1 MTDRRWQ
8 IRSSCNHIV
17 GSAGTPGISG
27 TYCEVAPWDGKRMWV
42 RFGTLGFANG
52 IFWAATKWVMQFG
65 GSVMYETTDELPT
78 ADGPVP
84 TNWTVA
90 VLGTSPAPVSTVS
103 SGWSA
108 VESNGFAKFSEDEDL
123 SIGCKALRRKL
134 TSDIVFTGAD
144 WDFFLAIQRDPVRRC
159 EEITI
164 RRQWR
169 CGGMWDTVWTGTFS
183 TGSGEW
189 NYDTCE
195 FTVRPD
201 PLDAYTCIM
210 RAMNKK
216 VNVLGVN
223 TVEATAVVVPSLEF
237 GVCNQL
243 FFPGCTGITA
253 TDGTPVDEYSN
264 PHSQTVPYDCGTG
277 SGTYP
282 LGIYWREK
290 ETTFCVGGS
299 PVSPIGAGWVL
310 FTNNC
315 PLDGTAVYVRVTTI
329 PWSFGDATLVESDSP
344 IPIPPDE
351 SCAWTY
357 VGTIDIE
364 NTVDPFCPGLFHHF
378 FICLTSGDVVEFHRA
393 RTLQGIANYLLE
405 RSGCDQTEMVSDL
418 LEWNPPGDAPGY
430 APGINYVDGSG
441 NQYNAIVALQNSD
454 AIDPTATNPATI
466 GEMTLKEL
474 FTMLMTGPKMFWA
487 IDAQGRVRIEHWIF
501 WTTPVGLSVLNFTGT
516 KSEPLAHVSLKSE
529 VPRYERPK
537 WSQAQG
543 SDFVGADIE
552 YSGPCVSTDGEN
564 DVKEYN
570 AGPFMTDI
578 AYIISSPN
586 DINKQGF
593 TLLATAFDRSTYNT
607 ILDHGALSGNFITNA
622 PLSWANL
629 ERTFWTWDRF
639 LPSGTM
645 NRQPTVFDGIQP
657 TIEQRNVFVQL
668 CCGYLDFDSSER
680 VQTKLG
686 DKLGRINAFVK
697 RAEFDE
703 ATDGLTL
710 TLRYAY

>member
-1 MTDRRWQ
+1 MSLDRRWQ

-42 RFGTLGFANG
+42 RFGTIGFANG

-90 VLGTSPAPVSTVS
+90 VLGTAPAPDSTVS

-123 SIGCKALRRKL
+123 SVGCKALRRKL

-169 CGGMWDTVWTGTFS
+169 CDGMWDTVWTGTFS

-216 VNVLGVN
+216 VNVLGVAPV
-223 TVEATAVVVPSLEF
+223 TATALVSVSLEW
-237 GVCNQL
+237 GGYAI
-243 FFPGCTGITA
+243 FPFADPPCA
-253 TDGTPVDEYSN
+253 TQQFQVEL
-264 PHSQTVPYDCGTG
+264 G
-277 SGTYP
+277 SGVFDPINGWELAGSTGGSTPQIWSLYF
-282 LGIYWREK
+282 YWRERI
-290 ETTFCVGGS
+290 TTFCVGGA
-299 PVSPIGAGWVL
+299 PDPPAGSGWTL
-310 FTNNC
+310 LENNC
-315 PLDGTAVYVRVTTI
+315 DTSGTATYVRAPTI
-329 PWSFGDATLVESDSP
+329 PYTFGDPVQGTCLDNM
-344 IPIPPDE
+344 PIPPDTLCDWQLVMPCMPE
-351 SCAWTY
+351 GCNPPVGPWY
-357 VGTIDIE
+357 VCYNPEPT
-364 NTVDPFCPGLFHHF
+364 
-378 FICLTSGDVVEFHRA
+378 EFVRA
-393 RTLQGIANYLLE
+393 RKLEEIANFLLQ
-405 RSGCDQTEMVSDL
+405 RVGCEQTEMVSDF
-418 LEWNPPGDAPGY
+418 LEWNPPGDTPGY
-430 APGINYVDGSG
+430 VAGVNYVIGNG
-441 NQYNAIVALQNSD
+441 NQYSQIVALQNSD
-454 AIDPTATNPATI
+454 ATDPAATNPATI
-466 GEMTLKEL
+466 GEMTLRDL
-474 FTMLMTGPKMFWA
+474 FTMFAIGPRLFWA
-487 IDAQGRVRIEHWIF
+487 IDAQGRVRIEHWKY
-501 WTTPVGLSVLNFTGT
+501 WTTPVGLSVLNFTGV
-516 KSEPLAHVSLKSE
+516 KSEPLTHVSLKSE

-537 WSQAQG
+537 WAQARG
-543 SDFVGADIE
+543 MDFLGADVE
-552 YSGPCVSTDGEN
+552 YTGPCVSTDGEN
-564 DVKEYN
+564 DVREYN
-570 AGPFMTDI
+570 AGPFTTDI
-578 AYIISSPN
+578 EFVLTDPDQI
-586 DINKQGF
+586 DQQGF
-593 TLLATAFDRSTYNT
+593 TLLATSFDGADYNT
-607 ILDHGALSGNFITNA
+607 ILGTGALSGNFIANA

-629 ERTFWTWDRF
+629 ERDLWTWDRF
-639 LPSGTM
+639 LPTGIVNNT
-645 NRQPTVFDGIQP
+645 PTVFDAFIAN
-657 TIEQRNVFVQL
+657 IEQRNVFVQL
-668 CCGYLDFDSSER
+668 CCGYLDYDSSER